1 MLISKSTNILRPA
14 LIVPGVKSAISRPF
28 LNYTIVIRTFYIKI
42 NPFLGENYVL
52 ASSKSY
58 FRLSNF

>member
-1 MLISKSTNILRPA
+1 MLISESTNILRPA
-14 LIVPGVKSAISRPF
+14 LIVPGVKSAIIRPF
-28 LNYTIVIRTFYIKI
+28 LNYTIVVLYK
-42 NPFLGENYVL
+42 NQSFLGENYVL